1 MKIRVYDSKD
11 AEPLANLYKR
21 SVRQIGLQ
29 DYSAEQVE
37 AWVSLAPTPER
48 LQALSADGR
57 TMLVAVDDSD
67 HPLAFADLERDGHIH
82 VLYCAPEAAGKGV
95 ASALYDKLEMIARE
109 QRMPRLYA
117 EASEVARR
125 FFLRKRFV
133 VKETRRFE
141 IAGVPIHNYAV
152 EKLLSDEVAES
163 GPPPH
168 IG

>member
-1 MKIRVYDSKD
+1 MKIRFYDSKD

-21 SVRQIGLQ
+21 SVRQIGGR

-37 AWVSLAPTPER
+37 AWASLAPTPER

-57 TMLVAVDDSD
+57 VRLVAVDESD
-67 HPLAFADLERDGHIH
+67 MPLAFADLERDGHIH
-82 VLYCAPEAAGKGV
+82 FMYCAPEAAGKGIV
-95 ASALYDKLEMIARE
+95 SALYDELEMIARE
-109 QRMPRLYA
+109 QGMTRLYA
-117 EASEVARR
+117 EASEAARR
-125 FFLRKRFV
+125 FFLNKSFT

-152 EKLLSDEVAES
+152 EKLLIDEEES